1 VRFSVSFLA
10 LVASL
15 LLVQGR
21 GWAQDGPKL
30 LEINGFMIKGVFTEL
45 DSELR
50 KNRLPLAEIARSHLD
65 STATEITDVLGLMA
79 RLEKLHSKV
88 AEPGVVHGVI
98 PVSIPPNTTGDEAY
112 TTCYYAFNFNGLT
125 LAGQGEDLILMRPE
139 TRPGLKAPERPW
151 NRSVVL
157 ATRLFRLGYLKPDP
171 IMRQYRDQF
180 GTRVG
185 HAVLEPKSNTLIVN
199 DTAKS
204 VEVLARHIDAEIL
217 EAMGT
222 PATDEGAPAA
232 EPRPPSLGAIAS
244 RENIHFYLM
253 TFARWSQI
261 PLATTEPK
269 EGNVRLYPE
278 AGLWTSEQ
286 GFRALET
293 EYKRINTF
301 YQLARQ
307 THGEGWAEADPDRTL
322 TPVEQRARTIR
333 FGLVTPSPDKPRP
346 AKNKKTAKTARKR

>member
-1 VRFSVSFLA
+1 VRFFASFLVV
-10 LVASL
+10 VASL
-15 LLVQGR
+15 LLIQGK
-21 GWAQDGPKL
+21 GWAQNGPKL

-50 KNRLPLAEIARSHLD
+50 KNRLPPVEIARSHLD
-65 STATEITDVLGLMA
+65 GKSTDINDVLGLMA
-79 RLEKLHSKV
+79 RLEKLHSRV
-88 AEPGVVHGVI
+88 AEPGEVRGEI
-98 PVSIPPNTTGDEAY
+98 PVLLPPNTMGDEAY

-125 LAGQGEDLILMRPE
+125 LAGQGDDLILMRPE
-139 TRPGLKAPERPW
+139 TRPGLAVPDRPW
-151 NRSVVL
+151 NRNLVL

-185 HAVLEPKSNTLIVN
+185 HAVLEPKSNVLIVS
-199 DTAKS
+199 DTARS
-204 VEVLARHIDAEIL
+204 VSLLARHIDTEIL

-222 PATDEGAPAA
+222 TATDLDAAPGQ
-232 EPRPPSLGAIAS
+232 PRPPSLGAIAS
-244 RENIHFYLM
+244 RDNIHFYLM
-253 TFARWSQI
+253 TFAQWNQI
-261 PLATTEPK
+261 PLASEKKGGTA
-269 EGNVRLYPE
+269 RLYPE

-286 GFRALET
+286 GFQALES

-307 THGEGWAEADPDRTL
+307 THGEGWAEPDPDRTF
-322 TPVEQRARTIR
+322 TPAEQRARTIR
-333 FGLVTPSPDKPRP
+333 LGLVTPAPDKTNP